1 VKIGGYNG
9 EQFVEW
15 LEGLL
20 EVMNPY
26 PAPQSV
32 LILDNCRIHH
42 VEQVQE
48 MCDAKYVTY
57 FLRHSDDLICIFRR
71 IKLLY
76 LPPYSPDF
84 NPIEECFSWIKH
96 HIRRNGQ
103 EFRRICEGDDKA
115 APYVYLYNAMNQV
128 TAEAS
133 RGWFGHSGYL

>member
-9 EQFVEW
+9 EQFVDW

-42 VEQVQE
+42 VEEVEQ
-48 MCDAKYVTY
+48 MCTAKSVPYSYHISITDG
-57 FLRHSDDLICIFRR
+57 FICRR
-71 IKLLY
+71 IKFLY

-84 NPIEECFSWIKH
+84 NPIEECFSWIKY

-115 APYVYLYNAMNQV
+115 APYVYLYNAMSQV

-133 RGWFGHSGYL
+133 RGWFHHSGYL